1 MAREGGRRPGASH
14 ETSDPLLKEAQD
26 QTRALMRLQA
36 YKRLAYSLVA
46 IGVILV
52 WWGLVGGSSRVAG
65 SAGGVLVA
73 IGAPSSAVLYVGIK
87 HGKQNVE
94 NMLFDYEVQ
103 HAGRP
108 STREEIDSQIMGE
121 TPRAIERA
129 IDAANRRSEGR
140 THKRRKAGGR

>member
-65 SAGGVLVA
+65 IAGVVLVA
-73 IGAPSSAVLYVGIK
+73 IGVPSSAVLYVGIK

>member
-14 ETSDPLLKEAQD
+14 ETPDPLLKEAQD

-52 WWGLVGGSSRVAG
+52 WWGLVGGSSRAAG
-65 SAGGVLVA
+65 IAGVVLVA
-73 IGAPSSAVLYVGIK
+73 IGVPSSAVLYVGIK

>member
-65 SAGGVLVA
+65 IAGVVLVA

>member
-52 WWGLVGGSSRVAG
+52 WWGLVGGSSRAAG
-65 SAGGVLVA
+65 IAGVVLVA

>member
-36 YKRLAYSLVA
+36 YKRFAYSLVA

-52 WWGLVGGSSRVAG
+52 WWGLVGGSSRAAG
-65 SAGGVLVA
+65 IAGVVLVA

>member
-52 WWGLVGGSSRVAG
+52 WWGLVGGSSKAAG
-65 SAGGVLVA
+65 IAGVVLVA
-73 IGAPSSAVLYVGIK
+73 IGVPSSAVLYVGIK

>member
-52 WWGLVGGSSRVAG
+52 WWGLLGGSSRVAG
-65 SAGGVLVA
+65 IAGVVLVA

>member
-65 SAGGVLVA
+65 IAGVVLVA
-73 IGAPSSAVLYVGIK
+73 IGAPSSSVLYVGIK

>member
-52 WWGLVGGSSRVAG
+52 WWGLVGGSSRAAGVAG
-65 SAGGVLVA
+65 VVLVV
-73 IGAPSSAVLYVGIK
+73 IGVPSSAVLYVGIK

>member
-52 WWGLVGGSSRVAG
+52 WWGLVGGSSRAAGVAG
-65 SAGGVLVA
+65 VVLVA

>member
-52 WWGLVGGSSRVAG
+52 WWGFVGGSSRAAG
-65 SAGGVLVA
+65 IAGVVLVA
-73 IGAPSSAVLYVGIK
+73 IGVPSSAVLYVGIK

>member
-52 WWGLVGGSSRVAG
+52 WWGLVGGSSRAAG
-65 SAGGVLVA
+65 IAGVVLVA
-73 IGAPSSAVLYVGIK
+73 IGVPSSAVLYVGIK

>member
-1 MAREGGRRPGASH
+1 MARKGGRRPGASH

-52 WWGLVGGSSRVAG
+52 WWGLVGGSSRAAGVAG
-65 SAGGVLVA
+65 VVLVA
-73 IGAPSSAVLYVGIK
+73 IGVPSSAVLYVGIK

>member
-65 SAGGVLVA
+65 IAGVVLVA

-87 HGKQNVE
+87 NGKQNVE

>member
-52 WWGLVGGSSRVAG
+52 WWSLVGGSSRVAG
-65 SAGGVLVA
+65 IAGVVLVA

>member
-65 SAGGVLVA
+65 IAGVVLVA

-121 TPRAIERA
+121 TPLAIERA

>member
-1 MAREGGRRPGASH
+1 MSREGGRRPGASH

-52 WWGLVGGSSRVAG
+52 WWGLVGGSSRAAG
-65 SAGGVLVA
+65 IAGVVLVA

>member
-1 MAREGGRRPGASH
+1 MAREEGRRPGASH

-52 WWGLVGGSSRVAG
+52 WWGLVGGSSRAAG
-65 SAGGVLVA
+65 IAGVVLVA

>member
-26 QTRALMRLQA
+26 QTRAHMRLQA

-65 SAGGVLVA
+65 IAGVVLVA

>member
-52 WWGLVGGSSRVAG
+52 WWGLVGGSSRAAGVAG
-65 SAGGVLVA
+65 VVLVA
-73 IGAPSSAVLYVGIK
+73 IGVPSSAVLYVGIK

>member
-1 MAREGGRRPGASH
+1 
-14 ETSDPLLKEAQD
+14 
-26 QTRALMRLQA
+26 MRLQA

-65 SAGGVLVA
+65 IAGVVLVA

>member
-1 MAREGGRRPGASH
+1 
-14 ETSDPLLKEAQD
+14 
-26 QTRALMRLQA
+26 
-36 YKRLAYSLVA
+36 
-46 IGVILV
+46 
-52 WWGLVGGSSRVAG
+52 
-65 SAGGVLVA
+65 
-73 IGAPSSAVLYVGIK
+73 
-87 HGKQNVE
+87 
-94 NMLFDYEVQ
+94 MLFDYEVQ

>member
-65 SAGGVLVA
+65 IAGVVLVA

-129 IDAANRRSEGR
+129 IYAANRRSEGR

>member
-65 SAGGVLVA
+65 IAGVVLVA

-121 TPRAIERA
+121 TTRAIERA

>member
-52 WWGLVGGSSRVAG
+52 WWGLVGG
-65 SAGGVLVA
+65 
-73 IGAPSSAVLYVGIK
+73 
-87 HGKQNVE
+87 
-94 NMLFDYEVQ
+94 
-103 HAGRP
+103 
-108 STREEIDSQIMGE
+108 
-121 TPRAIERA
+121 
-129 IDAANRRSEGR
+129 
-140 THKRRKAGGR
+140 

>member
-65 SAGGVLVA
+65 IAGVVLVA

-140 THKRRKAGGR
+140 THTRRKAGGR

>member
-65 SAGGVLVA
+65 IAGVVLVA

-129 IDAANRRSEGR
+129 IDAANRRAEGR

>member
-1 MAREGGRRPGASH
+1 MAREGVRRPGASH

-52 WWGLVGGSSRVAG
+52 WWGLVGGSSKAAG
-65 SAGGVLVA
+65 IAGVVLVA
-73 IGAPSSAVLYVGIK
+73 IGVPSSAVLYVGIK

>member
-14 ETSDPLLKEAQD
+14 ETTDPLLKEAQD

-52 WWGLVGGSSRVAG
+52 WWGLVGGSSKVAG
-65 SAGGVLVA
+65 IAGVVLVA